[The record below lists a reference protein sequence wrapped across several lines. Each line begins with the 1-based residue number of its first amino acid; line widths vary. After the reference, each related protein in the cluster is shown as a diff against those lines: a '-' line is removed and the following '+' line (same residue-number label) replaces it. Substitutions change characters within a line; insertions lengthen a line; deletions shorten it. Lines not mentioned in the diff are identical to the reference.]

1 MTLFLLLQAFVEPI
15 KDQDGRMTW
24 DLHARYMR
32 AEQTASPLALRS
44 PAVFVTH
51 PQYPPLLPLLQT
63 VALEAVGADPAEDRF
78 VRPLY
83 ALFFPAAVLLV
94 LQAAAPLAGAP
105 AAAAAALVASA
116 LPALSLFDDGGPSST
131 YSDAPLGA
139 LFGGA
144 CLLLLRARSRPGA
157 TLVAALLLSAAVLA
171 KNEGTLLAGGLL
183 LAWSAGGLFRRA
195 WKLAS
200 PRRLLLEALP
210 WLAAIGARFLLVR
223 WRAAIPNRWDEGYEQ
238 LSLAAIR
245 PDVAARKLL
254 AALPE
259 ILRAFADWRLWSV
272 AWLLVA
278 LLLVVRGR
286 TVLRAA
292 APRFVAWAALL
303 PPAVGLLAYAVTPWG
318 DVAGLVRVT
327 WARFLLQGALP
338 GLVLL
343 ALLLREP
350 RDAGRSRVSRS
361 A

>member
-1 MTLFLLLQAFVEPI
+1 MT
-15 KDQDGRMTW
+15 
-24 DLHARYMR
+24 
-32 AEQTASPLALRS
+32 SN
-44 PAVFVTH
+44 TH
-51 PQYPPLLPLLQT
+51 
-63 VALEAVGADPAEDRF
+63 
-78 VRPLY
+78 
-83 ALFFPAAVLLV
+83 
-94 LQAAAPLAGAP
+94 QAAREVYQRIAANIAKIMQGQAG
-105 AAAAAALVASA
+105 
-116 LPALSLFDDGGPSST
+116 ST
-131 YSDAPLGA
+131 
-139 LFGGA
+139 
-144 CLLLLRARSRPGA
+144 
-157 TLVAALLLSAAVLA
+157 
-171 KNEGTLLAGGLL
+171 
-183 LAWSAGGLFRRA
+183 
-195 WKLAS
+195 
-200 PRRLLLEALP
+200 
-210 WLAAIGARFLLVR
+210 
-223 WRAAIPNRWDEGYEQ
+223 
-238 LSLAAIR
+238 
-245 PDVAARKLL
+245 RKLL

-272 AWLLVA
+272 AWLLVS